1 MIETIFTQTV
11 ETPCGWLIL
20 QSTGK
25 ALICCDWAEGW
36 HRETVNRRLERY
48 FPRKRVEQKAD
59 DIITR
64 TEEELREYFAGSRRS
79 FDIPLD
85 LAGTDFQRAV
95 WDELLRI
102 DFGKLVTYCDIAA
115 VIGRPK
121 AVHAVGVAVGE
132 NPCSILVPCHRVVG
146 SNRSLTGYGGG
157 YDAKRRLLEIEGFVF
172 AEHATSNAALKAC
185 SCRQMGLRFNS

>member
-48 FPRKRVEQKAD
+48 FPRKRVE
-59 DIITR
+59 
-64 TEEELREYFAGSRRS
+64 
-79 FDIPLD
+79 PLD

-121 AVHAVGVAVGE
+121 AVRAVGVAVGE

>member
-1 MIETIFTQTV
+1 MIETVYTQTID
-11 ETPCGWLIL
+11 TPCGRLIL
-20 QSTGK
+20 QSTGN

-36 HRETVNRRLERY
+36 HRETVGRRLERY

-59 DIITR
+59 DIIIR
-64 TEEELREYFAGSRRS
+64 TEEELQEYFGGSRKN

-95 WDELLRI
+95 WNELLRI
-102 DFGKLVTYCDIAA
+102 DFGKLVTYGDIAA
-115 VIGRPK
+115 AIGPPK
-121 AVHAVGVAVGE
+121 AVRAVGVAVGE

-157 YDAKRRLLEIEGFVF
+157 YEAKRKLLEIEGFGF
-172 AEHATSNAALKAC
+172 ADNAVSNAVLKAC
-185 SCRQMGLRFNS
+185 SGRQMDLEF